1 MDEVVDLSHSSH
13 RLTDVSDE
21 VFMKASN
28 TITKSERYQQ
38 AEHESVDRQKARN
51 SSYECSFCGKV
62 FGNTNALNKHLLTH
76 QSDRP
81 HVCSI
86 CQRAFKR
93 HDHLT
98 GHMLTHQ
105 KRKLFTC
112 VEPGCQ
118 RSYCDTH
125 SLKRHCLSQHGAQ
138 PKPMPSE
145 STSTHSALHPAAQWE
160 AKAVDAP
167 SAQSNS
173 DQTGYPTI
181 YISAPKTVIQTNT
194 QSASSDYHSY
204 VNYNNYSGF
213 SNVVRG
219 LGVGQFTVES
229 ASQEKSLVGRDQWIP
244 RTAKSVYAMSRD
256 EVVTSQD
263 MQGSS
268 QWPVSLEPGP
278 SSVNASE
285 AATAQTYGAD
295 SLSDSCWEN
304 ALNEFPVTDLQVL
317 DSILSLQSSRET
329 ANCHNEER
337 TVSSEDSSQAKQSPH
352 THITQGLTQVKKIKS
367 ETLPPWPISGHEFSS
382 AADLPPP
389 APQTQLS
396 VLEEMHAVPKMADK
410 AKKRVRKKKITT
422 DDVLPLP
429 ICHEESVSRR
439 PRSRPGFLISPSQVA
454 MASFSSESAPYL
466 SLKKGGSVSV
476 ITRAEEGQESC
487 ERSDCGDLSEDSFS
501 WAHPAS
507 SRAGDHVDSH
517 SPESPTFVQHGQTVE
532 TTADELSGSQ
542 WSPQYSEKK
551 SLSPLI
557 IPVSVPVTKGST
569 ENSIHQSFMLA
580 TEKAAQSVEGVGLK
594 KTRRLESL
602 KTLIIP
608 TPRQPQ
614 QLLEQE
620 ALASL
625 RFRATGCYLSQLRS
639 PPYLAGQLMNPD
651 LQLAP
656 YTPPPM
662 LSPLRPGSGLYF
674 NKLPQQHPC
683 PPLANSFISA
693 MDRKDGICMVVDDTV
708 VSIEPRINVG
718 SRFQAEIPPLRNR
731 LLMLYEEHPA
741 QIVWLPWGDIAS
753 NTDTQDRVTEFL
765 NMCCSSVLPGGGT
778 NTELALHCLHE
789 VQGDVLAALDL
800 LLVRGDYRSSSHPLN
815 DYHYTGSDFWSAQEK
830 RVFRKA
836 VITENKDFQR
846 IQNMLQS
853 KTVYQC
859 VEYYYAMKK
868 LKKFKQRTQE
878 DKKEEGGLDSTESP
892 TGPDDQQASRRGV
905 QRSLT
910 RQRPIQQL
918 QTAAD
923 TSMEYTCEECG
934 RGFQKVRS
942 RSAHMKTHRHQ
953 ERNCSMAYS
962 WPACNRDAAQQAIPG
977 GELPGTS

>member
-1 MDEVVDLSHSSH
+1 
-13 RLTDVSDE
+13 
-21 VFMKASN
+21 
-28 TITKSERYQQ
+28 
-38 AEHESVDRQKARN
+38 
-51 SSYECSFCGKV
+51 
-62 FGNTNALNKHLLTH
+62 
-76 QSDRP
+76 
-81 HVCSI
+81 
-86 CQRAFKR
+86 
-93 HDHLT
+93 
-98 GHMLTHQ
+98 
-105 KRKLFTC
+105 
-112 VEPGCQ
+112 
-118 RSYCDTH
+118 
-125 SLKRHCLSQHGAQ
+125 
-138 PKPMPSE
+138 
-145 STSTHSALHPAAQWE
+145 
-160 AKAVDAP
+160 
-167 SAQSNS
+167 
-173 DQTGYPTI
+173 
-181 YISAPKTVIQTNT
+181 
-194 QSASSDYHSY
+194 
-204 VNYNNYSGF
+204 
-213 SNVVRG
+213 
-219 LGVGQFTVES
+219 
-229 ASQEKSLVGRDQWIP
+229 
-244 RTAKSVYAMSRD
+244 
-256 EVVTSQD
+256 
-263 MQGSS
+263 
-268 QWPVSLEPGP
+268 
-278 SSVNASE
+278 
-285 AATAQTYGAD
+285 
-295 SLSDSCWEN
+295 
-304 ALNEFPVTDLQVL
+304 
-317 DSILSLQSSRET
+317 
-329 ANCHNEER
+329 
-337 TVSSEDSSQAKQSPH
+337 
-352 THITQGLTQVKKIKS
+352 
-367 ETLPPWPISGHEFSS
+367 
-382 AADLPPP
+382 
-389 APQTQLS
+389 
-396 VLEEMHAVPKMADK
+396 MHAVPKMADK

-466 SLKKGGSVSV
+466 SLKGGSVSV

-532 TTADELSGSQ
+532 TTADELSVSQ

-551 SLSPLI
+551 CLSPLI

-569 ENSIHQSFMLA
+569 ENSIHQSFMLS

-608 TPRQPQ
+608 TPRQPR